1 MSGQAKPPHTSQARN
16 PLQHTRFMLLSP
28 DMDHVP
34 PDQGLEV
41 AFAGRSNAGKSSAIN
56 ALVGH
61 KGLARTSK
69 TPGRTQA
76 LVFFA
81 VDEQRR
87 LIDLP
92 GYGYAKVNAGLKAQ
106 WHRTLDAFLNQRQA
120 LRGMILL
127 MDSRHPFSEFDWQML
142 HWCQSKSLPLV
153 ILLSKADK
161 LTRRAANNTLAKVNQ
176 ELTGYHDVQVQLFS
190 TELPATIEQ
199 AREAI
204 ATWLDIQKNAP
215 A

>member
-1 MSGQAKPPHTSQARN
+1 MSGQAKPPNTSQAKN

-34 PDQGLEV
+34 LDSGREV

-76 LVFFA
+76 LVFFE

-92 GYGYAKVNAGLKAQ
+92 GYGYAKVSANLKAQ
-106 WHRTLDAFLNQRQA
+106 WHHTLDTFLNQRQA

-127 MDSRHPFSEFDWQML
+127 MDSRHPLTEFDWQML
-142 HWCQSKSLPLV
+142 HWCQSKALPLL

-161 LTRRAANNTLAKVNQ
+161 LTRREAHATLNKVNQ
-176 ELTGYHDVQVQLFS
+176 ELTGVKDVIVQLFS
-190 TELPATIEQ
+190 TAQPASIEQ
-199 AREAI
+199 AREVI
-204 ATWLDIQKNAP
+204 ANWLAL
-215 A
+215 

>member
-1 MSGQAKPPHTSQARN
+1 MSGQAKPPNTSQAKN
-16 PLQHTRFMLLSP
+16 PLQHTRFVLLSP

-34 PDQGLEV
+34 PDSGWEV

-81 VDEQRR
+81 VDEERR

-92 GYGYAKVNAGLKAQ
+92 GYGYAKVSADLKAQ
-106 WHRTLDAFLNQRQA
+106 WHRTLDTFLNQRQA

-127 MDSRHPFSEFDWQML
+127 MDSRHPLAEFDWQML
-142 HWCQSKSLPLV
+142 HWCQSKALPLL

-161 LTRRAANNTLAKVNQ
+161 LTRREAHATLNKVNQ
-176 ELTGYHDVQVQLFS
+176 ELTGVKNVIVQLFS
-190 TELPATIEQ
+190 TEQPVAIEQ
-199 AREAI
+199 ARDVI
-204 ATWLDIQKNAP
+204 AGWLEL
-215 A
+215 